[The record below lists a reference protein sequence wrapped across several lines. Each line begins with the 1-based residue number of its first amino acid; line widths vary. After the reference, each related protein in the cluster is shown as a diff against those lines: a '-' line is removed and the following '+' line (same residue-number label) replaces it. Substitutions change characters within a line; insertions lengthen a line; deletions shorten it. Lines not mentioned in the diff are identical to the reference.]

1 MGRDHLTEDFVKRT
15 LFAAGLAA
23 VIALCLTISSSA
35 QEQPKPAEPTPEQ
48 PKLAPVPTGE
58 KTAQGLK
65 FTVPYKRGE
74 GSLVFSRQNG
84 YLRVDADVRLLYNAG
99 DGQRSTGSG
108 VALALSVDGNNGRIL
123 VSYPSPL
130 WFFAQQPPP
139 FRLEKSYSKTSD
151 PSTIAS
157 GNSFAAQSSLNFLD
171 HWTTTFWVQLP
182 RVIIPG
188 NTPDFPADVWRAAFH
203 AGDESM
209 HQTLPEG
216 VHVQNPAQAPERMIT
231 FRFSELPERE
241 KLAEDPIAAVNK
253 REESI
258 HKEVTSILQLVM
270 LPRNASQADIDAAFV
285 KVLNA
290 CKALSKTYPDLL
302 LARHIAWQ
310 FALRMVGKAEV
321 DPIALLKDY
330 VDACPS
336 QWNIQT
342 TYIDSLVNAGRKED
356 ALKRMR
362 ELLESGLGKGF
373 PPAEVRLKLDL
384 APRFVDAGEVETAMS
399 LYESALGSE
408 VLKTDLLMRLRAH
421 AGAANIAAKLGKTEL
436 EQKLMEMPQ
445 AEPALSFNDVRPLVE
460 YTRMLFRIGYEDYA
474 IRAVRILCKS
484 KWLAGNPGVLAQTQI
499 DCADGPSP
507 KPEDVDGLLDTNYG
521 APLAYELFEAALNS
535 GAFKD
540 KDMARFGCYVG
551 MARAMEAQ
559 GDFKGAIAVYNK
571 LLETEKAKLTAE
583 QAAGVKQLM
592 DFQSKGLAQWED
604 EQKYLAEDAQKKNPV
619 LTLETTKGTIVV
631 ELFEDDAPNTVA
643 SIVSLTQKKFYDGLT
658 FHRFVSSFV
667 IQGGD
672 PSGDGTGGAGYAL
685 KSEVSRRNHFM
696 GSFAMACSRPR
707 ANTEG
712 SQFYICTSN
721 GPNVLNLSGNYVVA
735 GRVVKGLD
743 VAQRLRAGDR
753 MIKVTVDNLRDHEY
767 KPQTLPSGK

>member
-35 QEQPKPAEPTPEQ
+35 QEQPKPEPKPE
-48 PKLAPVPTGE
+48 PAKEAPVPTGE
-58 KTAQGLK
+58 KTAEGLK

-74 GSLVFSRQNG
+74 GSVVFSRQNG
-84 YLRVDADVRLLYNAG
+84 YLRVDADIRLLYNAG
-99 DGQRSTGSG
+99 DGQRTTGSG
-108 VALALSVDGNNGRIL
+108 VALVLSVDGNNGRIF
-123 VSYPSPL
+123 VNYPSPL

-139 FRLEKSYSKTSD
+139 FRIEKSYSKTSD
-151 PSTIAS
+151 PSSVAA
-157 GNSFAAQSSLNFLD
+157 GNSFAAQSNLNFLD
-171 HWTTTFWVQLP
+171 RWTTTFWVQLP

-188 NTPDFPADVWRAAFH
+188 NTPDYPADVWRAAFH

-209 HQTLPEG
+209 NQVLPEG
-216 VHVQNPAQAPERMIT
+216 VHVQNPAQTPERMLT
-231 FRFSELPERE
+231 FKLSELPERE
-241 KLAEDPIAAVNK
+241 KLAEDPITAVNK
-253 REESI
+253 REENI
-258 HKEVTSILQLVM
+258 HKEVNAVLQMVM

-290 CKALSKTYPDLL
+290 VKALSKTYPDLL

-310 FALRMVGKAEV
+310 FSLRMVGKAEV

-342 TYIDSLVNAGRKED
+342 TYIDALIHAGRKPE
-356 ALKRMR
+356 ALKRIR
-362 ELLESGLGKGF
+362 ELLESDLSKGF
-373 PPAEVRLKLDL
+373 APAVVRLKLDL
-384 APRFVDAGEVETAMS
+384 APRFTDAGEVESAMA
-399 LYESALGSE
+399 LYDSVMASE

-421 AGAANIAAKLGKTEL
+421 AGAANTAAKLGKSEL
-436 EQKLMEMPQ
+436 EQKFMDMPQ
-445 AEPALSFNDVRPLVE
+445 AEPALGFNDVRPLVE

-474 IRAVRILCKS
+474 LRAVRILCKS
-484 KWLAGNPGVLAQTQI
+484 KWLAGNPAVLAQTQI

-507 KPEDVDGLLDTNYG
+507 KAEDVDGLLDTNYG

-535 GAFKD
+535 GSFKD

-571 LLETEKAKLTAE
+571 LLETEKAKLTAD
-583 QAAGVKQLM
+583 QTGAIKQLL
-592 DFQSKGLAQWED
+592 DFQTKGLAQWED
-604 EQKYLAEDAQKKNPV
+604 EQKYRAEDTQKKNPV
-619 LTLETTKGTIVV
+619 LTLETTEGTIVV

-643 SIVSLTQKKFYDGLT
+643 SIVNLTQKKFYDGLT
-658 FHRFVSSFV
+658 FHRFVANFV

-743 VAQRLRAGDR
+743 VAQRLRAGDV
-753 MIKVTVDNLRDHEY
+753 MTKVTVDNLRDHEY